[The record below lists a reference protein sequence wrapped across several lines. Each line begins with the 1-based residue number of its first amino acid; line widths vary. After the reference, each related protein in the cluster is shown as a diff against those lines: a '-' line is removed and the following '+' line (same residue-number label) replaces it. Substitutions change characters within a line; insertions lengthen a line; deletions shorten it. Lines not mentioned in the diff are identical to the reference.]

1 MRDNFSMATKP
12 ADQAKPSY
20 YFREWRKRRGLT
32 QETLAEQVGLTAS
45 SISQLETGKQG
56 FSDTTLAAIASA
68 LECRPGDLLLWG
80 PDEAEAAT
88 TAPIRSDQEILAVLQ
103 RIEGL
108 SNRDVDVA
116 FAVISNALNANK
128 AESEPTGADG
138 RSQLGISRRESS
150 PLR

>member
-1 MRDNFSMATKP
+1 MATKP

>member
-1 MRDNFSMATKP
+1 MATKP

-56 FSDTTLAAIASA
+56 FSDSTLAAIASA
-68 LECRPGDLLLWG
+68 LDCRPGDLLLWG
-80 PDEAEAAT
+80 PDESEAAT

-108 SNRDVDVA
+108 SNRDIDVA

>member
-1 MRDNFSMATKP
+1 MATKP

-56 FSDTTLAAIASA
+56 FSDSTLAAIASA
-68 LECRPGDLLLWG
+68 LDCRPGDLLLWG
-80 PDEAEAAT
+80 PDESEAAT
-88 TAPIRSDQEILAVLQ
+88 AAPIRSDQEILAVLQ

-108 SNRDVDVA
+108 SNRDIDVA